1 MTHELFVDL
10 PDPTTD
16 QLKVIR
22 KAAALTQRKA
32 AELVGLSDHMR
43 WSEFERGLTV
53 ISTERWALFLLA
65 IDQHPRLRLTVRRR
79 GAHPP
84 RGDVAQPPPAN
95 SDLHPVPGKS
105 EPLTKVAP

>member
-1 MTHELFVDL
+1 MPHELFVDL
-10 PDPTTD
+10 LAPTID
-16 QLKVIR
+16 QMKAIR
-22 KAAALTQRKA
+22 REAALTQRQA

-65 IDQHPRLRLTVRRR
+65 IDRHPRLRLAVRRR
-79 GAHPP
+79 GANQPG
-84 RGDVAQPPPAN
+84 GDVAHPPPGKSEA
-95 SDLHPVPGKS
+95 HPPPGNS